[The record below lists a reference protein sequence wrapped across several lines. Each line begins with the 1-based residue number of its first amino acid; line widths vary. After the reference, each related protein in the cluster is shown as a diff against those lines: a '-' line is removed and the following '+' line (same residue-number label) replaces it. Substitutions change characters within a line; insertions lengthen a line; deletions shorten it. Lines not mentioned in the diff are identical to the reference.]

1 MKANVVKTII
11 AIVLALLIGVITFTI
26 APETDYRNWIAFAVT
41 ALTTAISLVFAMGIE
56 YNCGYRTVNIKVVA
70 GLGTLVV
77 LIVNIA
83 FSCFTYNIP
92 IYIAVVGIIAVLFFA
107 LTYSLIPKAPKQE
120 DHVQQVAEPT
130 PVAQETQ
137 APVIEETTEE
147 NPAESTEAGDK

>member
-120 DHVQQVAEPT
+120 DPIRQVEEP
-130 PVAQETQ
+130 AQMVSESEAPSTTETEQ
-137 APVIEETTEE
+137 TTEE
-147 NPAESTEAGDK
+147 VTEE